1 MRSAVPSNEREIGRV
16 TAVSNFR
23 VTISLDP
30 DVRSPVRAYPHHIAT
45 VTQVGGY
52 VLFPV
57 TPGEHVVGI
66 IVGAYE
72 NEAIEP
78 DEATGMTLQLV
89 RARRLLR
96 VNLLGQLR
104 EQQAFLP
111 GVSQYPPLES
121 PALLPTDEELKRI
134 LEFRPRPDE
143 TKRDIPLPL
152 GLSPLYT
159 RQFVTASFNDLLGRP
174 LGIVGNTGSG
184 KSYSV
189 ASMIQSALGAGDGS
203 ARHAKFIILDIN
215 GEYSRAFP
223 PPAGSKPPPPR
234 TLNTASINGVRFAL
248 PLWCFNLAE
257 QVAFFEA
264 SEASQVPVLE
274 RVLTSVRE
282 KGVDPEPAR
291 KLRQIV
297 HLLDRCRDCLSE
309 LMVLA
314 NEMNGTAVCD
324 NAAEVAAALEYYA
337 NGAAVVA
344 GNDLKLP
351 PQISQMPSYVSELR
365 SAGLKTQAE
374 YRALRKQKD
383 WEGFPRMEPSL
394 AEKVRRLVDDCE
406 PALEIARNA
415 AITKGGLTEVTAD
428 SPIPFDPAE
437 LDRDALFRQA
447 VSRHRGQERIQEYIA
462 TLRLRIH
469 RQLSDKRWSVFTSFE
484 KVSFFEVL
492 ERLTGPQGERI
503 VVVDCSA
510 LAHDVLPFFC
520 AVFGRLVLELRQHA
534 GLHARTVQPFAL
546 VLEEAH
552 NYLRPHR
559 DDESQGLRLA
569 REAFE
574 RIAKEGRKFGL
585 SLVIASQRPSDV
597 SATVLSQCANFLI
610 HRIQNP
616 DDIEYFKKILPTG
629 SRDVL
634 DQLPIL
640 APGDGLL
647 LGSGVNVPARVRITL
662 PDPHPESETP
672 RPWEAWQRSKPR
684 FDLEGAA
691 SAWVSPSL
699 VSTASKRKDK
709 EPPEAGTGE

>member
-1 MRSAVPSNEREIGRV
+1 MRSSTPSTEREIGRV

-23 VTISLDP
+23 VTVSLDP

-78 DEATGMTLQLV
+78 DEEAGMTLQLV

-96 VNLLGQLR
+96 INLLGQLR
-104 EQQAFLP
+104 EQHPFLA

-121 PALLPTDEELKRI
+121 PALLPTDEELRLI
-134 LEFRPRPDE
+134 LEFRPHPGE
-143 TKRDIPLPL
+143 AGRDTPLPL
-152 GLSPLYT
+152 GTSPLYA
-159 RQFVTASFNDLLGRP
+159 RQPVTASFNDLLGRP

-189 ASMIQSALGAGDGS
+189 ASLIQAALRAEGSS
-203 ARHAKFIILDIN
+203 ARQAKFIILDIN
-215 GEYSRAFP
+215 GEYSGAFQP
-223 PPAGSKPPPPR
+223 PPSSTPSRTR
-234 TLNTASINGVRFAL
+234 TLNTASINGERFGL

-264 SEASQVPVLE
+264 SQVSQVPVLE
-274 RVLTSVRE
+274 RVITSVRE
-282 KGVDPEPAR
+282 KAVDPEPAR
-291 KLRQIV
+291 RLREVV
-297 HLLDRCRDCLSE
+297 HLVDKCRDCLSE
-309 LMVLA
+309 LVALA
-314 NEMNGTAVCD
+314 NELSGKAVCD
-324 NAAEVAAALEYYA
+324 NAAEVVSALQHYAGLVTEVANHQLELPAEISNIASYIQKLTAA
-337 NGAAVVA
+337 G
-344 GNDLKLP
+344 
-351 PQISQMPSYVSELR
+351 LR
-365 SAGLKTQAE
+365 SAKD
-374 YRALRKQKD
+374 YKKLRDAKD
-383 WEGFPRMEPSL
+383 YTGFQRMEPAV
-394 AEKVRRLVDDCE
+394 AEAVNLLVEACE
-406 PALEIARNA
+406 PAFESARNTT
-415 AITKGGLTEVTAD
+415 ISKGGLTEVTAD

-437 LDRDALFRQA
+437 LDRDVLFRLA
-447 VSRHRGQERIQEYIA
+447 VSRYRGQERIQEYIA

-469 RQLSDKRWSVFTSFE
+469 RQLSDKRWSVFTSPDQSNFLQ
-484 KVSFFEVL
+484 VL
-492 ERLTGPQGERI
+492 ERLTGHQGERV

-534 GLHARTVQPFAL
+534 GPQSRTVQPFTL

-616 DDIEYFKKILPTG
+616 EDIDYFKRILPTG

-647 LGSGVNVPARVRITL
+647 LGSGVNVPARVKITH

-672 RPWEAWQRSKPR
+672 RPWEAWQDSKPR
-684 FDLEGAA
+684 FDTKCAAAAWGPVATPSDPLEPTHEK
-691 SAWVSPSL
+691 PS
-699 VSTASKRKDK
+699 D
-709 EPPEAGTGE
+709 PGTDT

>member
-1 MRSAVPSNEREIGRV
+1 MRSSASSTEREIGRV

-23 VTISLDP
+23 VTVSLDP

-78 DEATGMTLQLV
+78 DEDTGMTLQLV

-104 EQQAFLP
+104 EQQPFLP

-134 LEFRPRPDE
+134 LEFQPRPDE
-143 TKRDIPLPL
+143 TARDIALPL

-159 RQFVTASFNDLLGRP
+159 RQHVTASFNDLLGRP

-189 ASMIQSALGAGDGS
+189 ASLIQAALAARGGS

-215 GEYSRAFP
+215 GEYTRAFP
-223 PPAGSKPPPPR
+223 PPSASKSGLPR
-234 TLNTASINGVRFAL
+234 ILNTASINGERFAL

-264 SEASQVPVLE
+264 SQVSQVPVLE

-282 KGVDPEPAR
+282 KAVDPEPAR
-291 KLRQIV
+291 RLREVV
-297 HLLDRCRDCLSE
+297 HLVDKCRDCLSE
-309 LMVLA
+309 LVVLA
-314 NEMNGTAVCD
+314 GELNGKAVCD
-324 NAAEVAAALEYYA
+324 NAAEVVSALQHYA
-337 NGAAVVA
+337 GLVTEVA
-344 GNDLKLP
+344 DHQLELPVEISNIASCAQKLT
-351 PQISQMPSYVSELR
+351 V
-365 SAGLKTQAE
+365 AGLKSAKD
-374 YRALRKQKD
+374 YKKLRDAKD
-383 WEGFPRMEPSL
+383 YTGFQRMEPTL
-394 AEKVRRLVDDCE
+394 AEAVNRLVEACE
-406 PALEIARNA
+406 PAFESARNTT
-415 AITKGGLTEVTAD
+415 ISKGGLTEVTAD

-437 LDRDALFRQA
+437 LDRDVLFRLA
-447 VSRHRGQERIQEYIA
+447 VSRYRGQERIQEYIA

-469 RQLSDKRWSVFTSFE
+469 RQLSDKRWSVFTSLE
-484 KVSFFEVL
+484 QLSFLQVL
-492 ERLTGPQGERI
+492 ERLTGRQGERV

-534 GLHARTVQPFAL
+534 GPQARIVQPFTL

-616 DDIEYFKKILPTG
+616 EDIDYFKKILPTG

-647 LGSGVNVPARVRITL
+647 LGSAVNVPARVRITH

-672 RPWEAWQRSKPR
+672 RPWEAWQDSKPQ
-684 FDLEGAA
+684 FDTSGAA
-691 SAWVSPSL
+691 NAWGYVDTTSPSPKL
-699 VSTASKRKDK
+699 DNEKPTDPGST
-709 EPPEAGTGE
+709 T